1 MSQFNSAKY
10 KACAL
15 IIAEEREVES
25 VVSLRKRCIARFVE
39 DGLCTPAG
47 ASTYFANLTAADR
60 GVVHKVV
67 STVKKV
73 STVVEPKGL
82 GDDVEMFS
90 AVTVDANKIAIDV
103 RTFLDKD
110 DCVKYC
116 GDYKH
121 FVKGIQ
127 KVGAK
132 VGVLVEFD
140 EDGEE
145 AMA

>member
-47 ASTYFANLTAADR
+47 ASTYFANLTAGER

-67 STVKKV
+67 GAVKKV
-73 STVVEPKGL
+73 ASVVEPKGL

-90 AVTVDANKIAIDV
+90 AVTAGADNIAIDV
-103 RTFLDKD
+103 RTFTDKN
-110 DCVKYC
+110 DCVEYC
-116 GDYKH
+116 GNYKH
-121 FVKGIQ
+121 FVRGIQ
-127 KVGAK
+127 KLGAK
-132 VGVLVEFD
+132 VGVLCVFND
-140 EDGEE
+140 DGEE
-145 AMA
+145 VMA

>member
-39 DGLCTPAG
+39 DGLCTTAG
-47 ASTYFANLTAADR
+47 ASTYFANLTAGER

-67 STVKKV
+67 GAVKKV
-73 STVVEPKGL
+73 AAVVEPKGL

-90 AVTVDANKIAIDV
+90 AVTAGADRIAIDV
-103 RTFLDKD
+103 KMFTDKD

-127 KVGAK
+127 KMGAK

-145 AMA
+145 VMA